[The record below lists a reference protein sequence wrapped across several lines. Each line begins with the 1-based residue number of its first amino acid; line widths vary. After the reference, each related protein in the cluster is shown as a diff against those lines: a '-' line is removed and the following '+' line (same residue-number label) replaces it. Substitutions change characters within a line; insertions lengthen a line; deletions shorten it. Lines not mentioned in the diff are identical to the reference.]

1 MNIGLYFR
9 GINAIEAPQL
19 QRLQQLMTDAGI
31 NYCRV
36 DGNSSIE
43 YLDMV
48 LSIGGD
54 GTLLSCVHC
63 IGYKGV
69 PVVGVNFGHLGF
81 LTSAGQGN
89 LEELVED
96 LRLHRYSIEERSLLK
111 VKVRRQGQELVE
123 DEGFVLNEVS
133 LHRRDAGGLLNT
145 HVYVQNLFVST
156 YSGDGLIVATPTGS
170 TAYSLSCGG
179 PILTP
184 DSGCFVITPVAAHS
198 LTLRPIIVPDD
209 VELHLLTEGR
219 DPMFSLGL
227 DSRTLQLPIGS
238 EVWLCKESF
247 CLSLV
252 RTHGENFF
260 SAMREKMR
268 M

>member
-1 MNIGLYFR
+1 MKLGLFYR
-9 GINAIEAPQL
+9 GINAVEEPQL
-19 QRLQQLMTDAGI
+19 QRLEQLMTVAGI
-31 NYCRV
+31 AYCRV
-36 DGNSSIE
+36 DSNSSVKD
-43 YLDMV
+43 LDMV

-54 GTLLSCVHC
+54 GTLLSCAHC
-63 IGYKGV
+63 VGYKGV
-69 PVVGVNFGHLGF
+69 PVIGVNFGHLGF
-81 LTSAGQGN
+81 LTSAGRGE
-89 LEELVED
+89 LEELVDD
-96 LRLHRYSIEERSLLK
+96 LCQGHYTIEERTLLK
-111 VKVRRQGQELVE
+111 VKVRRSDQSDIS

-133 LHRRDAGGLLNT
+133 LHRPDAGGLLNT
-145 HVYVQNLFVST
+145 NVYVNGLFVST

-184 DSGCFVITPVAAHS
+184 DSGCFVVTPVAAHS
-198 LTLRPIIVPDD
+198 LTLRPIIVPDA
-209 VELHLLTEGR
+209 VELHLVTEGR
-219 DPMFSLGL
+219 DPVFSLGL
-227 DSRTLQLPIGS
+227 DSRTLQLPTGS

-247 CLSLV
+247 CLRLV